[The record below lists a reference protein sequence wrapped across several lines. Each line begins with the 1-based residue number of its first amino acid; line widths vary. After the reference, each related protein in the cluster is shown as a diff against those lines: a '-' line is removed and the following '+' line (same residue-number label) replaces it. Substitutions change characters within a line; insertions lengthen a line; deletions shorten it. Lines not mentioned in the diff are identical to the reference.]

1 MDPTDG
7 QIVDLVH
14 RSGMHYKDSTNYSQ
28 RCYLCQ
34 LHLKPSILLKKKT
47 TKNNNINKKKDNII
61 LCYKCIEIRH
71 RHPTIT
77 LH

>member
-1 MDPTDG
+1 MYPTEG
-7 QIVDLVH
+7 QIVHLVH
-14 RSGMHYKDSTNYSQ
+14 RPGMHYKDSTNYNQ

-34 LHLKPSILLKKKT
+34 LHLKPSILLTKKT
-47 TKNNNINKKKDNII
+47 TISIKKDNII
-61 LCYKCIEIRH
+61 LCYKGIEIRQ